1 MIKHIVLFK
10 LKENDEKIKKEIVDR
25 LLSMN
30 GKIDG
35 LLKIE
40 SGVNFLKAE
49 RNYDIG
55 LICDFRDQ
63 EAFENYKD
71 HPVHVP
77 VLQFMK
83 PYIEI
88 SKAVDYEV

>member
-10 LKENDEKIKKEIVDR
+10 LKEVDEKIKKEIVSR

-30 GKIDG
+30 GKIEG

-40 SGVNFLKAE
+40 SGINFLKAE
-49 RNYDIG
+49 RNYDIS
-55 LICDFRDQ
+55 LICDFLDKNS
-63 EAFENYKD
+63 FEKYKT
-71 HPVHVP
+71 HPNHIP
-77 VLQFMK
+77 VIEFMK
-83 PYIEI
+83 EYIEK